1 MLLQDLRRDEQ
12 SKQKRVREKE
22 SKRILKK
29 MGLQVPLAGLKQGKS
44 LLEHTTSTENG
55 VSLAGKR
62 LAPAFA
68 LEADTG
74 ASRCGTPFL

>member
-1 MLLQDLRRDEQ
+1 
-12 SKQKRVREKE
+12 
-22 SKRILKK
+22 

-62 LAPAFA
+62 LAPASA

-74 ASRCGTPFL
+74 ASRCSTPFL